1 MPLKRIARLF
11 PEVVHTAT
19 TTLVDR
25 PGWLLAQ
32 RCEAW
37 WRDDLEADPVSVLF
51 VYRSPLVTQHKRMY
65 RPVSELI
72 LAANRFEVLA
82 NGTRQDSKMMHGDKG
97 AEFLLARMTQANEF
111 PPGPLD
117 FGSLKD
123 MIAEAIEGAL
133 TQKME
138 VA

>member
-1 MPLKRIARLF
+1 MPLRRITRLF
-11 PEVVHTAT
+11 PEAVHTAT

-32 RCEAW
+32 RCEGW
-37 WRDDLEADPVSVLF
+37 WRDDLDTEPVSVLF
-51 VYRSPLVTQHKRMY
+51 VYRSPLVTPHKRIF

-82 NGTRQDSKMMHGDKG
+82 NGTRQDRNMMHGDKG
-97 AEFLLARMTQANEF
+97 AEFLLARMTQADEF
-111 PPGPLD
+111 PQSPLD
-117 FGSLKD
+117 LGVIKD